1 MWQHMVQTY
10 QQVRTLGRSPI
21 SLSLSLSL
29 SLLLLLPPSSLRS
42 MYRNGTRK
50 SRQLIIS
57 QTNSGQQKTRDESLQ
72 AGDSDRA
79 RSPRDCHT
87 VIEHLR
93 RLLVLVARASAPT
106 SLEANSVHS
115 AVDKGL
121 SHNLGDLMY
130 HVGKLVEAVVSDGR
144 VLKCTTVYIQE

>member
-1 MWQHMVQTY
+1 M
-10 QQVRTLGRSPI
+10 
-21 SLSLSLSL
+21 
-29 SLLLLLPPSSLRS
+29 
-42 MYRNGTRK
+42 
-50 SRQLIIS
+50 
-57 QTNSGQQKTRDESLQ
+57 
-72 AGDSDRA
+72 
-79 RSPRDCHT
+79 
-87 VIEHLR
+87 
-93 RLLVLVARASAPT
+93 LVARASAPT